1 MHARDPGNVVERTG
15 RNANHQVIGPIV
27 AEGETHPVDA
37 EEGDRRGQRESLVVV
52 DERIVA
58 SERLQQR
65 GGLVR
70 ARAVVGLGP
79 S

>member
-1 MHARDPGNVVERTG
+1 MHARDPGNVVERTA
-15 RNANHQVIGPIV
+15 RNANHQVIGPI
-27 AEGETHPVDA
+27 AAAGETHPVDA
-37 EEGDRRGQRESLVVV
+37 EERDRRGQRESLVAV

-65 GGLVR
+65 GSLVR